1 MRFDPRGNVYGIS
14 ETAPTTVVT
23 PPPVPGQPPPVPRA
37 APGGYIFRFVPD
49 ERGNLTSG
57 QLYALKIVAP
67 TGDRTG
73 EAVWV
78 PLDRELVQVD
88 ADVAATRAGAT
99 GYARPEDVE
108 IATSTGSNRGGS
120 NVLYVAVTDEHRVL
134 RVDLRAA
141 GGRAGHDTAFV
152 SDYVVRG
159 VNAPTDFTNPDN
171 LALDK
176 NGNLFIT
183 EDTVTP
189 PGMDIWMAIPSPGH
203 HEAAAQ
209 TVRFASLTDCAAEP
223 SGIYFDRSGSILFVN
238 VLHRG
243 GPDPR
248 DLGVMITAAARV
260 P

>member
-1 MRFDPRGNVYGIS
+1 
-14 ETAPTTVVT
+14 
-23 PPPVPGQPPPVPRA
+23 
-37 APGGYIFRFVPD
+37 
-49 ERGNLTSG
+49 
-57 QLYALKIVAP
+57 
-67 TGDRTG
+67 
-73 EAVWV
+73 V

-108 IATSTGSNRGGS
+108 IATSTGSGGS
-120 NVLYVAVTDEHRVL
+120 NILYVAVTDEHRVL
-134 RVDLRAA
+134 RIELRAPD
-141 GGRAGHDTAFV
+141 GGPDHETAFV

-159 VNAPTDFTNPDN
+159 VNAPADFTNPDN

-189 PGMDIWMAIPSPGH
+189 PGMDIWVAIPSRGQN
-203 HEAAAQ
+203 ETAAQ

-223 SGIYFDRSGSILFVN
+223 SGVYFDQSGSILFVN

-248 DLGVMITAAARV
+248 DLGVMITAAPRAQ
-260 P
+260 